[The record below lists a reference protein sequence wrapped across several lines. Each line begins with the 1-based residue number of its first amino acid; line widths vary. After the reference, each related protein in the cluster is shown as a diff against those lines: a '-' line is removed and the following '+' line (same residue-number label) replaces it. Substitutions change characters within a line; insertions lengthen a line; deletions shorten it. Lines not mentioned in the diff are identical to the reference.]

1 MIDFL
6 IQNSDKF
13 AYLAGTASV
22 LSFLTILIFFAVGG
36 IFGPINDAISVFQ
49 FLFLVPVA
57 LALYRLLNPYAQTL
71 SFIAAALGITAML
84 IFAILQ
90 ALLVFRQ
97 VRFEQTFTYVLLMTG
112 TVGVWWLIV
121 SIISLTNSV
130 YPTGLA
136 WVGITAGAASIL
148 VLIGF
153 WIGGQQH
160 PLAIIGFL
168 IDMIAIPLW
177 AFWMGKTLSSL
188 LTS

>member
-121 SIISLTNSV
+121 SIILPFRIPTPPVPMSTKWSLVSMHI
-130 YPTGLA
+130 L
-136 WVGITAGAASIL
+136 GAAVLVPLLVVIGLPKNIGNVIL
-148 VLIGF
+148 NGVKNL
-153 WIGGQQH
+153 
-160 PLAIIGFL
+160 
-168 IDMIAIPLW
+168 
-177 AFWMGKTLSSL
+177 
-188 LTS
+188 